1 MKLTYEEIVDRFEE
15 LYEAYPDVS
24 EPKYK
29 KLIDKMKIEGK
40 TSLFINFDDI
50 IEFDFNL
57 SEQIL
62 DNPEF
67 VLPGAT
73 DALKKVFGAEPD
85 KRMTARLFNLPSTQ
99 RVDVKDIRAVNI
111 NKFIQVEGVVRRT
124 TEVKP
129 EIIEAVFKCDRCGE
143 LITVVQ
149 DNPYFKSPVTCT
161 SPACGRNGPFT
172 LMKMHST
179 FVDWQTIKIQEKPE
193 KLRGGQLP
201 RAIDCIIRDEI
212 VDTAQAGNVVNV
224 VGILKTVQE
233 TLGKGGA
240 KKTTFNKLL
249 EVNSIEIKEKDIQD
263 LEISEE
269 DEEKILE
276 LASDPKIC
284 ENITNSIAPSIYG
297 NEHVKYAVALQ
308 LFSSEAR
315 LLHDGTRIRG
325 DSHILLV
332 GDPGVAK
339 SQILKYMNTVAPRS
353 IYTSGKGTSAA
364 GLTAAVIRDETS
376 GTFALEAGALVIA
389 DNGIACIDEI
399 DKMSSDDR
407 SSIHEAMEQQTISI
421 AKAGIIATLNA
432 RASILAAANPK
443 RGRFDSYKPLGE
455 QIDLLPTLLSRFDL
469 IFILT
474 DKPKEAEDKK
484 IAEHILKLHS
494 DEEDAIIPLLE
505 TEMIRKYAIY
515 SKKTIQE
522 ISLTEEA
529 KNRLLEFYVSIRK
542 KGEEKNTPI
551 PITARQLE
559 SLIRLSESR
568 ARMRL
573 SDKVMVEDVEDIIQL
588 YMKSIEE
595 VGKDPETGEIDIDMI
610 MTGRSK
616 SQRDKITIIM
626 DIISN
631 LDKKNNNDGA
641 LTSDV
646 YEEARAEN
654 ISDSFTR
661 KIIDELK
668 QKGDV
673 YEPRPDR
680 LKLTLL

>member
-1 MKLTYEEIVDRFEE
+1 MKLNYEEVVDRFKEF
-15 LYEAYPDVS
+15 YEAYPDVS

-40 TSLFINFDDI
+40 SSLDINFDDVI
-50 IEFDFNL
+50 DFDFDL
-57 SEQIL
+57 SEQLLIEPEQIL
-62 DNPEF
+62 SAPSE
-67 VLPGAT
+67 
-73 DALKKVFGAEPD
+73 ALKETYGAETE
-85 KRMTARLFNLPSTQ
+85 KRLTARFLNLPPKD
-99 RVDVKDIRAVNI
+99 RVDIRDIRAVHI
-111 NKFIQVEGVVRRT
+111 NKMIQVEGVVRRT
-124 TEVKP
+124 SEVKP
-129 EIIEAVFKCDRCGE
+129 EVIEAVFSCERCGE
-143 LITVVQ
+143 YITVMQ
-149 DNPYFKSPVTCT
+149 DSQVFKTPVTC
-161 SPACGRNGPFT
+161 SNPACGRNGPFK
-172 LMKMHST
+172 LVKAYSK
-179 FVDWQTIKIQEKPE
+179 FVDWQSIKIQEKPE
-193 KLRGGQLP
+193 KLKGGRLP
-201 RAIDCIIRDEI
+201 WNMDCIIKDDI
-212 VDTAQAGNVVNV
+212 VDIAHPGNVVTV
-224 VGILKTVQE
+224 VGTLKTIQE
-233 TLGKGGA
+233 SSLKGGG
-240 KKTTFNKLL
+240 KKTTFSKSI
-249 EVNSIEIKEKDIQD
+249 EVNSIEVKDKDIQD
-263 LEISEE
+263 LELTEE
-269 DEEKILE
+269 DEERILE

-284 ENITNSIAPSIYG
+284 ENITNSIAPSIFG
-297 NEHVKYAVALQ
+297 NEQVKYAVALQ
-308 LFSSEAR
+308 LFSSEAKI
-315 LLHDGTRIRG
+315 LNDETRIRG

-339 SQILKYMNTVAPRS
+339 SQILKYINLVAPRS

-364 GLTAAVIRDETS
+364 GLTAAVIRDENS
-376 GTFALEAGALVIA
+376 GSFALEAGALVIA

-399 DKMSSDDR
+399 DKMSNEDR

-474 DKPKEAEDKK
+474 DKPKESEDKK
-484 IAEHILKLHS
+484 IAEHILKVHS
-494 DEEDAIIPLLE
+494 REKESIIPILS
-505 TEMIRKYAIY
+505 TDDIRKYAIY
-515 SKKTIQE
+515 SKKMIKGIT
-522 ISLTEEA
+522 LTEEA

-559 SLIRLSESR
+559 SLIRLSEAR

-573 SDKVMVEDVEDIIQL
+573 SDKVIVEDVEDIIQL
-588 YMKSIEE
+588 YMKSIEDA
-595 VGKDPETGEIDIDMI
+595 GKDPETGEIDIDMI
-610 MTGRSK
+610 MTGRPK
-616 SQRDKITIIM
+616 SQRDKITVIM

-631 LDKKNNNDGA
+631 LDKKNNGDGA
-641 LTSDV
+641 LIGDV

>member
-1 MKLTYEEIVDRFEE
+1 MKLNYEEVVDRFKEF
-15 LYEAYPDVS
+15 YEAYPDVS

-29 KLIDKMKIEGK
+29 KLIDKMKMEGK
-40 TSLFINFDDI
+40 SSLDINFDDVI
-50 IEFDFNL
+50 DFDFDL
-57 SEQIL
+57 SEQLLSEPEQIL
-62 DNPEF
+62 SAPSE
-67 VLPGAT
+67 
-73 DALKKVFGAEPD
+73 ALKETYGAETE
-85 KRMTARLFNLPSTQ
+85 KRLTARFLNLPSKD
-99 RVDVKDIRAVNI
+99 RVDIRDIRAVHI
-111 NKFIQVEGVVRRT
+111 NKMIQVEGVVRRT
-124 TEVKP
+124 SEVKP
-129 EIIEAVFKCDRCGE
+129 EVIEAVFSCERCGE
-143 LITVVQ
+143 YITVMQ
-149 DNPYFKSPVTCT
+149 DSQVFKTPVTC
-161 SPACGRNGPFT
+161 SNPACGRNGPFK
-172 LMKMHST
+172 LVKAYSK
-179 FVDWQTIKIQEKPE
+179 FVDWQSIKIQEKPE
-193 KLRGGQLP
+193 KLKGGRLP
-201 RAIDCIIRDEI
+201 WNMDCIIKDDI
-212 VDTAQAGNVVNV
+212 VDIAHPGNVVTV
-224 VGILKTVQE
+224 VGTLKTIQE
-233 TLGKGGA
+233 SSLKGGG
-240 KKTTFNKLL
+240 KKTTFSKSI
-249 EVNSIEIKEKDIQD
+249 EVNSIEVKDKDIQD
-263 LEISEE
+263 LELTEE
-269 DEEKILE
+269 DEERILE

-284 ENITNSIAPSIYG
+284 ENITNSIAPSIFG
-297 NEHVKYAVALQ
+297 NEQVKYAVALQ
-308 LFSSEAR
+308 LFSSEAKI
-315 LLHDGTRIRG
+315 LNDETRIRG

-339 SQILKYMNTVAPRS
+339 SQILKYINLVAPRS

-364 GLTAAVIRDETS
+364 GLTAAVIRDENS
-376 GTFALEAGALVIA
+376 GSFALEAGALVIA

-399 DKMSSDDR
+399 DKMSNEDR

-474 DKPKEAEDKK
+474 DKPKESEDKK
-484 IAEHILKLHS
+484 IAEHILKVHS
-494 DEEDAIIPLLE
+494 REKESIIPILS
-505 TEMIRKYAIY
+505 TDDIRKYAIY
-515 SKKTIQE
+515 SKKMIKGIT
-522 ISLTEEA
+522 LTEEA

-559 SLIRLSESR
+559 SLIRLSEAR

-573 SDKVMVEDVEDIIQL
+573 SDKVIVEDVEDIIQL
-588 YMKSIEE
+588 YMKSIEDA
-595 VGKDPETGEIDIDMI
+595 GKDPETGEIDIDMI
-610 MTGRSK
+610 MTGRPK
-616 SQRDKITIIM
+616 SQRDKITVIM

-631 LDKKNNNDGA
+631 LDKKNNGDGA
-641 LTSDV
+641 LIGDV

>member
-1 MKLTYEEIVDRFEE
+1 MKLNYEEVVDRFKEF
-15 LYEAYPDVS
+15 YEAYPDVS

-29 KLIDKMKIEGK
+29 KLIDKMKMEGK
-40 TSLFINFDDI
+40 SSLDINFDDVI
-50 IEFDFNL
+50 DFDFDL
-57 SEQIL
+57 SEQLLSEPEQIL
-62 DNPEF
+62 SAPSE
-67 VLPGAT
+67 
-73 DALKKVFGAEPD
+73 ALKETYGAETE
-85 KRMTARLFNLPSTQ
+85 KRLTARFLNLPSKD
-99 RVDVKDIRAVNI
+99 RVDIRDIRAVHI
-111 NKFIQVEGVVRRT
+111 NKMIQVEGVVRRT
-124 TEVKP
+124 SEVKP
-129 EIIEAVFKCDRCGE
+129 EVIEAVFSCERCGE
-143 LITVVQ
+143 YITVMQ
-149 DNPYFKSPVTCT
+149 DSQVFKTPVTC
-161 SPACGRNGPFT
+161 SNPACGRNGPFK
-172 LMKMHST
+172 LVKAYSK
-179 FVDWQTIKIQEKPE
+179 FVDWQSIKIQEKPE
-193 KLRGGQLP
+193 KLKGGRLP
-201 RAIDCIIRDEI
+201 WNMDCIIKDDI
-212 VDTAQAGNVVNV
+212 VDTAHPGNVVTV
-224 VGILKTVQE
+224 VGTLKTIQE
-233 TLGKGGA
+233 SSLKGGG
-240 KKTTFNKLL
+240 KKTTFSKSI
-249 EVNSIEIKEKDIQD
+249 EVNSIEVKDKDIQD
-263 LEISEE
+263 LELTEE
-269 DEEKILE
+269 DEERILE
-276 LASDPKIC
+276 FASDPKIC
-284 ENITNSIAPSIYG
+284 ENITNSIAPSIFG
-297 NEHVKYAVALQ
+297 NEQVKYAVALQ
-308 LFSSEAR
+308 LFSSEAKI
-315 LLHDGTRIRG
+315 LNDETRIRG

-339 SQILKYMNTVAPRS
+339 SQILKYINLVAPRS

-364 GLTAAVIRDETS
+364 GLTAAVIRDENS
-376 GTFALEAGALVIA
+376 GSFALEAGALVIA

-399 DKMSSDDR
+399 DKMSNEDR

-474 DKPKEAEDKK
+474 DKPKESEDKK
-484 IAEHILKLHS
+484 IAEHILKVHS
-494 DEEDAIIPLLE
+494 REKESIIPILS
-505 TEMIRKYAIY
+505 TDDIRKYAIY
-515 SKKTIQE
+515 SKKMIKGIT
-522 ISLTEEA
+522 LTEEA

-559 SLIRLSESR
+559 SLIRLSEAR

-573 SDKVMVEDVEDIIQL
+573 SDKVIVEDVEDIIQL
-588 YMKSIEE
+588 YMKSIEDA
-595 VGKDPETGEIDIDMI
+595 GKDPETGEIDIDMI
-610 MTGRSK
+610 MTGRPK
-616 SQRDKITIIM
+616 SQRDKITVIM

-631 LDKKNNNDGA
+631 LDKKNNGDGA
-641 LTSDV
+641 LIGDV

>member
-1 MKLTYEEIVDRFEE
+1 MKLNYEEVVDRFKEF
-15 LYEAYPDVS
+15 YEAYPDVS

-29 KLIDKMKIEGK
+29 KLIDKMKMEGK
-40 TSLFINFDDI
+40 SSLDINFDDVI
-50 IEFDFNL
+50 DFDFDL
-57 SEQIL
+57 SEQLLSEPEQIL
-62 DNPEF
+62 SAPSE
-67 VLPGAT
+67 
-73 DALKKVFGAEPD
+73 ALKETYGAETE
-85 KRMTARLFNLPSTQ
+85 KRLTARFLNLPSKD
-99 RVDVKDIRAVNI
+99 RVDIRDIRAVHI
-111 NKFIQVEGVVRRT
+111 NKMIQVEGVVRRT
-124 TEVKP
+124 SEVKP
-129 EIIEAVFKCDRCGE
+129 EVIEAVFSCERCGE
-143 LITVVQ
+143 YITVMQ
-149 DNPYFKSPVTCT
+149 DSQVFKTPVTC
-161 SPACGRNGPFT
+161 SNPACGRNGPFK
-172 LMKMHST
+172 LVKAYSK
-179 FVDWQTIKIQEKPE
+179 FVDWQSIKIQEKPE
-193 KLRGGQLP
+193 KLKGGRLP
-201 RAIDCIIRDEI
+201 WNMDCIIKDDI
-212 VDTAQAGNVVNV
+212 VDTAHPGNVVTV
-224 VGILKTVQE
+224 VGTLKTIQE
-233 TLGKGGA
+233 SSLKGGG
-240 KKTTFNKLL
+240 KKTTFSKSI
-249 EVNSIEIKEKDIQD
+249 EVNSIEVKDKDIQD
-263 LEISEE
+263 LELTEE
-269 DEEKILE
+269 DEERILE

-284 ENITNSIAPSIYG
+284 ENITNSIAPSIFG
-297 NEHVKYAVALQ
+297 NEQVKYAVALQ
-308 LFSSEAR
+308 LFSSEAKI
-315 LLHDGTRIRG
+315 LNDETRIRG

-339 SQILKYMNTVAPRS
+339 SQILKYINLVAPRS

-364 GLTAAVIRDETS
+364 GLTAAVIRDENS
-376 GTFALEAGALVIA
+376 GSFALEAGALVIA

-399 DKMSSDDR
+399 DKMSNEDR

-474 DKPKEAEDKK
+474 DKPKESEDKK
-484 IAEHILKLHS
+484 IAEHILKVHS
-494 DEEDAIIPLLE
+494 REKESIIPILS
-505 TEMIRKYAIY
+505 TDDIRKYAIY
-515 SKKTIQE
+515 SKKMIKGIT
-522 ISLTEEA
+522 LTEEA

-559 SLIRLSESR
+559 SLIRLSEAR

-573 SDKVMVEDVEDIIQL
+573 SDKVIVEDVEDIIQL
-588 YMKSIEE
+588 YMKSIEDA
-595 VGKDPETGEIDIDMI
+595 GKDPETGEIDIDMI
-610 MTGRSK
+610 MTGRPK
-616 SQRDKITIIM
+616 SQRDKITVIM

-631 LDKKNNNDGA
+631 LDKKNNGDGA
-641 LTSDV
+641 LIGDV

>member
-1 MKLTYEEIVDRFEE
+1 MKLSYEEIEDKFKELFES
-15 LYEAYPDVS
+15 YPDVS

-29 KLIDKMKIEGK
+29 KIIDKMKLEGK
-40 TSLFINFDDI
+40 LSIYINFDDI
-50 IEFDFNL
+50 IDFNFDL
-57 SEQIL
+57 SEQL
-62 DNPEF
+62 LSSPEEVF
-67 VLPGAT
+67 PAAI
-73 DALKKVFGAEPD
+73 DALKEVYGAEQG
-85 KRMTARLFNLPSTQ
+85 KRLAVRITNLPITE
-99 RVDVKDIRAVNI
+99 RIDIKDIRAVHI
-111 NKFIQVEGVVRRT
+111 NKLIQVEGVVRRT

-129 EIIEAVFKCDRCGE
+129 EIIEAVFECERCGDF
-143 LITVVQ
+143 ITIYQ
-149 DNPYFKSPVTCT
+149 DSIIFKPPITCSNPS
-161 SPACGRNGPFT
+161 CGRNGPFK

-179 FVDWQTIKIQEKPE
+179 FVDWQSIKIQEKPE

-201 RAIDCIIRDEI
+201 RSLDCTIKEEI
-212 VDTAQAGNVVNV
+212 VDTAQPGNVVTI
-224 VGILKTVQE
+224 VGILKTLQE
-233 TLGKGGA
+233 GAGKTGG
-240 KKTTFNKLL
+240 KKTTFSKFL

-263 LEISEE
+263 LELSEE
-269 DEEKILE
+269 DEEKIRE

-297 NEHVKYAVALQ
+297 NQHVKYAVALQ

-315 LLHDGTRIRG
+315 LLQDGTRIRG

-339 SQILKYMNTVAPRS
+339 SQILKYMNMVAPRS

-399 DKMSSDDR
+399 DKMSNDDR
-407 SSIHEAMEQQTISI
+407 SSIHEAMEQQTVSI

-474 DKPKEAEDKK
+474 DKPKESEDKK

-494 DEEDAIIPLLE
+494 NEEDNITPPIE
-505 TEMIRKYAIY
+505 TETIRKYAIY

-522 ISLTEEA
+522 ISLTDEA

-559 SLIRLSESR
+559 SLIRLSEAR

-573 SDKVMVEDVEDIIQL
+573 SDKVMVEDVEEIIQL
-588 YMKSIEE
+588 YMKSIEDI
-595 VGKDPETGEIDIDMI
+595 GKDPETGEIDIDMI
-610 MTGRSK
+610 MTGRPK

-626 DIISN
+626 EIISN
-631 LDKKNNNDGA
+631 LDKKSNNEGA
-641 LTSDV
+641 LISEL

-680 LKLTLL
+680 LKLTLM

>member
-1 MKLTYEEIVDRFEE
+1 MKLNYEEVVDRFKEF
-15 LYEAYPDVS
+15 YEAYPDVS

-29 KLIDKMKIEGK
+29 KLIDKMKMEGK
-40 TSLFINFDDI
+40 SSLDINFDDVI
-50 IEFDFNL
+50 DFDFDL
-57 SEQIL
+57 SEQLLIEPEQIL
-62 DNPEF
+62 SAPSE
-67 VLPGAT
+67 
-73 DALKKVFGAEPD
+73 ALKETYGAETE
-85 KRMTARLFNLPSTQ
+85 KRLTARFLNLPPKD
-99 RVDVKDIRAVNI
+99 RVDIRDIRAVHI
-111 NKFIQVEGVVRRT
+111 NKMIQVEGVVRRT
-124 TEVKP
+124 SEVKP
-129 EIIEAVFKCDRCGE
+129 EVIEAVFSCERCGE
-143 LITVVQ
+143 YITVMQ
-149 DNPYFKSPVTCT
+149 DSQVFKTPVTC
-161 SPACGRNGPFT
+161 SNPACGRNGPFK
-172 LMKMHST
+172 LVKAYSK
-179 FVDWQTIKIQEKPE
+179 FVDWQSIKIQEKPE
-193 KLRGGQLP
+193 KLKGGRLP
-201 RAIDCIIRDEI
+201 WNMDCIIKDDI
-212 VDTAQAGNVVNV
+212 VDIAHPGNVVTV
-224 VGILKTVQE
+224 VGTLKTIQE
-233 TLGKGGA
+233 SSLKGGG
-240 KKTTFNKLL
+240 KKTTFSKSI
-249 EVNSIEIKEKDIQD
+249 EVNSIEVKDKDIQD
-263 LEISEE
+263 LELTEE
-269 DEEKILE
+269 DEERILE

-284 ENITNSIAPSIYG
+284 ENITNSIAPSIFG
-297 NEHVKYAVALQ
+297 NEQVKYAVALQ
-308 LFSSEAR
+308 LFSSEAKI
-315 LLHDGTRIRG
+315 LNDETRIRG

-339 SQILKYMNTVAPRS
+339 SQILKYINLVAPRS

-364 GLTAAVIRDETS
+364 GLTAAVIRDENS
-376 GTFALEAGALVIA
+376 GSFALEAGALVIA

-399 DKMSSDDR
+399 DKMSNEDR

-474 DKPKEAEDKK
+474 DKPKESEDKK
-484 IAEHILKLHS
+484 IAEHILKVHS
-494 DEEDAIIPLLE
+494 REKESIIPILS
-505 TEMIRKYAIY
+505 TDDIRKYAIY
-515 SKKTIQE
+515 SKKMIKGIT
-522 ISLTEEA
+522 LTEEA

-559 SLIRLSESR
+559 SLIRLSEAR

-573 SDKVMVEDVEDIIQL
+573 SDKVIVEDVEDIIQL
-588 YMKSIEE
+588 YMKSIEDA
-595 VGKDPETGEIDIDMI
+595 GKDPETGEIDIDMI
-610 MTGRSK
+610 MTGRPK
-616 SQRDKITIIM
+616 SQRDKITVIM

-631 LDKKNNNDGA
+631 LDKKNNGDGA
-641 LTSDV
+641 LIGDV

>member
-399 DKMSSDDR
+399 DKMSSDD
-407 SSIHEAMEQQTISI
+407 S
-421 AKAGIIATLNA
+421 
-432 RASILAAANPK
+432 
-443 RGRFDSYKPLGE
+443 
-455 QIDLLPTLLSRFDL
+455 
-469 IFILT
+469 
-474 DKPKEAEDKK
+474 
-484 IAEHILKLHS
+484 
-494 DEEDAIIPLLE
+494 
-505 TEMIRKYAIY
+505 
-515 SKKTIQE
+515 
-522 ISLTEEA
+522 
-529 KNRLLEFYVSIRK
+529 
-542 KGEEKNTPI
+542 
-551 PITARQLE
+551 
-559 SLIRLSESR
+559 
-568 ARMRL
+568 
-573 SDKVMVEDVEDIIQL
+573 
-588 YMKSIEE
+588 
-595 VGKDPETGEIDIDMI
+595 
-610 MTGRSK
+610 
-616 SQRDKITIIM
+616 
-626 DIISN
+626 
-631 LDKKNNNDGA
+631 
-641 LTSDV
+641 
-646 YEEARAEN
+646 
-654 ISDSFTR
+654 
-661 KIIDELK
+661 
-668 QKGDV
+668 
-673 YEPRPDR
+673 
-680 LKLTLL
+680 

>member
-1 MKLTYEEIVDRFEE
+1 MKLNYEEVVDRFKEF
-15 LYEAYPDVS
+15 YEAYPDVS

-29 KLIDKMKIEGK
+29 KLIDKMKMEGK
-40 TSLFINFDDI
+40 SSLDINFDDVI
-50 IEFDFNL
+50 DFDFDL
-57 SEQIL
+57 SEQLLSEPEQIL
-62 DNPEF
+62 SAPSE
-67 VLPGAT
+67 
-73 DALKKVFGAEPD
+73 ALKETYGAETE
-85 KRMTARLFNLPSTQ
+85 KRLTARFLNLPPKD
-99 RVDVKDIRAVNI
+99 RVDIRDIRAVHI
-111 NKFIQVEGVVRRT
+111 NKMIQVEGVVRRT
-124 TEVKP
+124 SEVKP
-129 EIIEAVFKCDRCGE
+129 EVIEAVFSCERCGE
-143 LITVVQ
+143 YITVMQ
-149 DNPYFKSPVTCT
+149 DSQVFKTPVTC
-161 SPACGRNGPFT
+161 SNPACGRNGPFK
-172 LMKMHST
+172 LVKAYSK
-179 FVDWQTIKIQEKPE
+179 FVDWQSIKIQEKPE
-193 KLRGGQLP
+193 KLKGGRLP
-201 RAIDCIIRDEI
+201 WNMDCIIKDDI
-212 VDTAQAGNVVNV
+212 VDIAHPGNVVTV
-224 VGILKTVQE
+224 VGTLKTIQE
-233 TLGKGGA
+233 SSLKGGG
-240 KKTTFNKLL
+240 KKTTFSKSI
-249 EVNSIEIKEKDIQD
+249 EVNSIEVKDKDIQD
-263 LEISEE
+263 LELTEE
-269 DEEKILE
+269 DEERILE
-276 LASDPKIC
+276 LALDPKIC
-284 ENITNSIAPSIYG
+284 ENITSSIAPSIFG
-297 NEHVKYAVALQ
+297 NEQVKYAVALQ
-308 LFSSEAR
+308 LFSSEAKI
-315 LLHDGTRIRG
+315 LNDETRIRG

-339 SQILKYMNTVAPRS
+339 SQILKYINLVAPRS

-364 GLTAAVIRDETS
+364 GLTAAVIRDENS
-376 GTFALEAGALVIA
+376 GSFALEAGALVIA

-399 DKMSSDDR
+399 DKMSNEDR

-474 DKPKEAEDKK
+474 DKPKESEDKK
-484 IAEHILKLHS
+484 IAEHILKVHS
-494 DEEDAIIPLLE
+494 REKESIIPILS
-505 TEMIRKYAIY
+505 TDDIRKYAIY
-515 SKKTIQE
+515 SKKMIKGIT
-522 ISLTEEA
+522 LTEEA

-559 SLIRLSESR
+559 SLIRLSEAR

-573 SDKVMVEDVEDIIQL
+573 SDKVIVEDVEDIIQL
-588 YMKSIEE
+588 YMKSIEDA
-595 VGKDPETGEIDIDMI
+595 GKDPETGEIDIDMI
-610 MTGRSK
+610 MTGRPK
-616 SQRDKITIIM
+616 SQRDKITVIM

-631 LDKKNNNDGA
+631 LDKKNNGDGA
-641 LTSDV
+641 LIGDV

>member
-1 MKLTYEEIVDRFEE
+1 MKYSHEEVVDRFKEF
-15 LYEAYPDVS
+15 YEAYPDVS

-29 KLIDKMKIEGK
+29 KLIDKMKMEGK
-40 TSLFINFDDI
+40 SSLYINFDDI
-50 IEFDFNL
+50 IDFDFDL
-57 SEQIL
+57 AEQLLKEPEQIL
-62 DNPEF
+62 SGPS
-67 VLPGAT
+67 V
-73 DALKKVFGAEPD
+73 ALKEVYGAETD
-85 KRMTARLFNLPSTQ
+85 KRLTARFVNLPSTEKIDI
-99 RVDVKDIRAVNI
+99 RDIRAVHI

-129 EIIEAVFKCDRCGE
+129 EVIEAMFSCERCGE
-143 LITVVQ
+143 YLTIMQ
-149 DNPYFKSPVTCT
+149 DSPTFKTPVTC
-161 SPACGRNGPFT
+161 SNPACGRNGPFK
-172 LMKMHST
+172 LVKAYSK
-179 FVDWQTIKIQEKPE
+179 FVDWQNIKIQEKPE
-193 KLRGGQLP
+193 KLKGGRLP
-201 RAIDCIIRDEI
+201 WIMDCIIKDDI
-212 VDTAQAGNVVNV
+212 VDTAQAGNVVNI

-233 TLGKGGA
+233 HWPKSGG
-240 KKTTFNKLL
+240 KKTTFNKSI

-263 LEISEE
+263 LELSEE

-284 ENITNSIAPSIYG
+284 ENITNSIAPSIFG
-297 NEHVKYAVALQ
+297 NQHVKYAVALQ
-308 LFSSEAR
+308 MFSSEAR
-315 LLHDGTRIRG
+315 VLHDGTRIRG

-339 SQILKYMNTVAPRS
+339 SQILKYINLVAPRS

-364 GLTAAVIRDETS
+364 GLTAAVIRDEGS
-376 GTFALEAGALVIA
+376 GSFALEAGALVIA

-399 DKMSSDDR
+399 DKMSNEDR

-474 DKPKEAEDKK
+474 DKPKESEDKK
-484 IAEHILKLHS
+484 IAEHILRLHS
-494 DEEDAIIPLLE
+494 NEKDSIMPVLE
-505 TEMIRKYAIY
+505 TEDIRKYAIY
-515 SKKTIQE
+515 SKKTIRE
-522 ISLTEEA
+522 IALTDEA

-559 SLIRLSESR
+559 SLIRLSEAR

-573 SDKVMVEDVEDIIQL
+573 SNKVMVEDVEDIIQL

-595 VGKDPETGEIDIDMI
+595 IGKDPETGEIDIDMI
-610 MTGRSK
+610 MTGRPK
-616 SQRDKITIIM
+616 SQRDKITVIM

-631 LDKKNNNDGA
+631 LDKKSNNEGA
-641 LTSDV
+641 LTSEV

>member
-1 MKLTYEEIVDRFEE
+1 MKLSYEEIVDRFKE

-40 TSLFINFDDI
+40 SSLFINFDDI
-50 IEFDFNL
+50 IDFDFDL
-57 SEQIL
+57 SEQL
-62 DNPEF
+62 LNSPEE
-67 VLPGAT
+67 VLSGAT
-73 DALKKVFGAEPD
+73 DALKEVFGAEPG
-85 KRMTARLFNLPSTQ
+85 KRMTARFQNLPLTE
-99 RVDVKDIRAVNI
+99 RIDVKDIRAAHI
-111 NKFIQVEGVVRRT
+111 NKLIQVEGVVRRT
-124 TEVKP
+124 SEVKP
-129 EIIEAVFKCDRCGE
+129 EIIEAVFECERCGE
-143 LITVVQ
+143 FITIYQ
-149 DNPYFKSPVTCT
+149 DSIFFKSPVTCS
-161 SPACGRNGPFT
+161 SPACGRNGPFK
-172 LMKMHST
+172 LMKIYSK
-179 FVDWQTIKIQEKPE
+179 FVDWQSIKIQEKPE

-201 RAIDCIIRDEI
+201 RSIDCIIKEDI
-212 VDTAQAGNVVNV
+212 VDTAQAGNVVNI

-233 TLGKGGA
+233 TSGKGGG
-240 KKTTFNKLL
+240 KKTTFSKSL

-263 LEISEE
+263 LELSEE
-269 DEEKILE
+269 DEEKIIE
-276 LASDPKIC
+276 LSSDPKIC

-297 NEHVKYAVALQ
+297 NKPVKYAVALQ
-308 LFSSEAR
+308 LFSSAAR
-315 LLHDGTRIRG
+315 VLQDGTRIRG

-339 SQILKYMNTVAPRS
+339 SQILKYMNMVAPRS

-364 GLTAAVIRDETS
+364 GLTAAVIRDENS

-399 DKMSSDDR
+399 DKMSNEDR
-407 SSIHEAMEQQTISI
+407 SSIHEAMEQQTVSI

-443 RGRFDSYKPLGE
+443 RGRFDSYNPLGE

-494 DEEDAIIPLLE
+494 NEEDKIIPLLE
-505 TEMIRKYAIY
+505 TEIIRKYAIY
-515 SKKTIQE
+515 SKKTIQQ
-522 ISLTEEA
+522 ITLTEEA
-529 KNRLLEFYVSIRK
+529 KNRLLDFYVSIRK

-595 VGKDPETGEIDIDMI
+595 IGKDPETGEIDIDMI
-610 MTGRSK
+610 MTGRPK
-616 SQRDKITIIM
+616 SQRDKITVIM

-631 LDKKNNNDGA
+631 LDRKNNNDGA
-641 LTSDV
+641 LISEV

>member
-1 MKLTYEEIVDRFEE
+1 MKLSYEEIVDRFKE

-40 TSLFINFDDI
+40 SSLFINFDDI
-50 IEFDFNL
+50 IDFDFDL
-57 SEQIL
+57 SEQL
-62 DNPEF
+62 LNSPEE
-67 VLPGAT
+67 VLSGAT
-73 DALKKVFGAEPD
+73 DALKEVFGAEPG
-85 KRMTARLFNLPSTQ
+85 KRMTARFQNLPLTE
-99 RVDVKDIRAVNI
+99 RIDVKDIRAAHI
-111 NKFIQVEGVVRRT
+111 NKLIQVEGVVRRT
-124 TEVKP
+124 SEVKP
-129 EIIEAVFKCDRCGE
+129 EIIEAVFECERCGE
-143 LITVVQ
+143 FITIYQ
-149 DNPYFKSPVTCT
+149 DSIFFKSPVTCS
-161 SPACGRNGPFT
+161 SPACGRNGPFK
-172 LMKMHST
+172 LMKIYSK
-179 FVDWQTIKIQEKPE
+179 FVDWQSIKIQEKPE

-201 RAIDCIIRDEI
+201 RSIDCIIKEDI
-212 VDTAQAGNVVNV
+212 VDTAQAGNVVNI

-233 TLGKGGA
+233 TSGKGGG
-240 KKTTFNKLL
+240 KKTTFSKSL

-263 LEISEE
+263 LELSEE
-269 DEEKILE
+269 DEEKIIE
-276 LASDPKIC
+276 LSSDPKIC

-297 NEHVKYAVALQ
+297 NKPVKYAVALQ

-315 LLHDGTRIRG
+315 VLQDGTRIRG

-339 SQILKYMNTVAPRS
+339 SQILKYMNMVAPRS

-364 GLTAAVIRDETS
+364 GLTAAVIRDENS

-399 DKMSSDDR
+399 DKMSNEDR
-407 SSIHEAMEQQTISI
+407 SSIHEAMEQQTVSI

-443 RGRFDSYKPLGE
+443 RGRFDSYNPLGE

-494 DEEDAIIPLLE
+494 NEEDKIIPLLE
-505 TEMIRKYAIY
+505 TEIIRKYAIY
-515 SKKTIQE
+515 SKKTIQQ
-522 ISLTEEA
+522 ITLTEEA
-529 KNRLLEFYVSIRK
+529 KNRLLDFYVSIRK

-595 VGKDPETGEIDIDMI
+595 IGKDPETGEIDIDMI
-610 MTGRSK
+610 MTGRPK
-616 SQRDKITIIM
+616 SQRDKITVIM

-631 LDKKNNNDGA
+631 LDRKNNNDGA
-641 LTSDV
+641 LISEV

>member
-85 KRMTARLFNLPSTQ
+85 KRMTARFFNLPSTQ

-494 DEEDAIIPLLE
+494 DEEDTIIPLLE

>member
-1 MKLTYEEIVDRFEE
+1 MKLSYEEIVDRFKE

-40 TSLFINFDDI
+40 SSLFINFDDI
-50 IEFDFNL
+50 IDFDFDL
-57 SEQIL
+57 SEQL
-62 DNPEF
+62 LNSPEE
-67 VLPGAT
+67 VLSGAT
-73 DALKKVFGAEPD
+73 DALKEVFGAEPG
-85 KRMTARLFNLPSTQ
+85 KRMTARFQNLPLTE
-99 RVDVKDIRAVNI
+99 RIDVKDIRAAHI
-111 NKFIQVEGVVRRT
+111 NKLIQVEGVVRRT
-124 TEVKP
+124 SEVKP
-129 EIIEAVFKCDRCGE
+129 EIIEAVFECERCGE
-143 LITVVQ
+143 FITIYQ
-149 DNPYFKSPVTCT
+149 DSIFFKSPVTCS
-161 SPACGRNGPFT
+161 SPACGRNGPFK
-172 LMKMHST
+172 LMKIYSK
-179 FVDWQTIKIQEKPE
+179 FVDWQSIKIQEKPE

-201 RAIDCIIRDEI
+201 RSIDCIIKEDI
-212 VDTAQAGNVVNV
+212 VDTAQAGNVVNI

-233 TLGKGGA
+233 TSGKGGG
-240 KKTTFNKLL
+240 KKTTFSKSL

-263 LEISEE
+263 LELSEE
-269 DEEKILE
+269 DEEKIIE
-276 LASDPKIC
+276 LSSDPKIC

-297 NEHVKYAVALQ
+297 NQHVKYAVALQ

-315 LLHDGTRIRG
+315 VLQDGTRIRG

-339 SQILKYMNTVAPRS
+339 SQILKYMNMVAPRS

-364 GLTAAVIRDETS
+364 GLTAAVIRDENS

-399 DKMSSDDR
+399 DKMSNEDR
-407 SSIHEAMEQQTISI
+407 SSIHEAMEQQTVSI

-494 DEEDAIIPLLE
+494 NEEDKIIPLLE
-505 TEMIRKYAIY
+505 TEIIRKYAIY
-515 SKKTIQE
+515 SKKTIQQ
-522 ISLTEEA
+522 ITLTEEA
-529 KNRLLEFYVSIRK
+529 KNRLLDFYVSIRK

-595 VGKDPETGEIDIDMI
+595 IGKDPETGEIDIDMI
-610 MTGRSK
+610 MTGRPK
-616 SQRDKITIIM
+616 SQRDKITVIM

-631 LDKKNNNDGA
+631 LDRKNNNDGA
-641 LTSDV
+641 LISEV